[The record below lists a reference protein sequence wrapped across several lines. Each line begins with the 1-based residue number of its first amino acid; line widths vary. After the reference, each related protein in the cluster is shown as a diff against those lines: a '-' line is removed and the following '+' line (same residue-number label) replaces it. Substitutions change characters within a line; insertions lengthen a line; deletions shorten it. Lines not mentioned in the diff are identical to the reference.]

1 METNKNLEV
10 ILKNPE
16 KTSNTIDAILKET
29 KEESVKIYDEVF
41 KDFGGDYRNEYKR
54 LRLIAEEK
62 IEIKSQ
68 EIRDKYF
75 KLLETD
81 S

>member
-29 KEESVKIYDEVF
+29 KEESIKIYDEVF
-41 KDFGGDYRNEYKR
+41 KDFGGDYKNEYKR

-75 KLLETD
+75 KLLETEL
-81 S
+81 

>member
-1 METNKNLEV
+1 MEINKNLEV
-10 ILKNPE
+10 ILKNPG
-16 KTSNTIDAILKET
+16 KTSNTINAILKET

-62 IEIKSQ
+62 IEIKSK

>member
-10 ILKNPE
+10 ILKNPG